1 MDDIKLWFRERK
13 AVYSTMSLLYRGN
26 LKDGFDILKNTDL
39 LEKLEN
45 SNLYP
50 EARAIL
56 NEISKDNF
64 NSKYTGELIE
74 DYYRLFFG
82 PSHILAPLWESTYES
97 RDRLIFGRSE
107 LSVRMF
113 YHEFDLEVNPK
124 EAADHLAFELS
135 FMSRLC
141 DLGFRGDLKNVMKI
155 LGAQLQI
162 MCCVGAG
169 WFTERF
175 LMTVSAYAISGR
187 HRLNSETRSVGQ
199 SMYKVIY
206 SIHFSLLLKT

>member
-124 EAADHLAFELS
+124 EAADNLAFELS

-155 LGAQLQI
+155 LGA
-162 MCCVGAG
+162 
-169 WFTERF
+169 EEKF
-175 LMTVSAYAISGR
+175 LRDHLCSWVPTWESSVKHNAKTMFWIEFSSMT
-187 HRLNSETRSVGQ
+187 
-199 SMYKVIY
+199 
-206 SIHFSLLLKT
+206 KTWVEENLRELEKMES